1 MHNIGEYCRQIS
13 DTSIFKTNDGKSV
26 FKPFIFILRAQKG
39 IIKVAFEPNLYF
51 SITLEIDI
59 QLNVANLYAVMREE
73 KDMKLNS
80 LRNWNINCEY

>member
-1 MHNIGEYCRQIS
+1 MARKNLKRQASSKRQIES
-13 DTSIFKTNDGKSV
+13 LSLIYNNNFVTSTKIRLNFCHLDS
-26 FKPFIFILRAQKG
+26 
-39 IIKVAFEPNLYF
+39 NLYF